1 MSRFRLWLHRRFAFR
16 LAASL
21 LAASRPAAFVVPVAV
36 AMVVWIAVR
45 PVQAS
50 EPFPFGS
57 ELMLDAAP
65 MHGSKRVPMIE
76 IEDDGTASIDLWCA
90 SLKAQATV
98 NDTAI
103 TIVPGDPP
111 PAQCDPDR
119 QARDA
124 ELLATLTQVTG
135 WRRSG
140 EVVELTGATPLRFH
154 LMTN

>member
-1 MSRFRLWLHRRFAFR
+1 MPRFRLWLHRRFAFR
-16 LAASL
+16 FAVSCL
-21 LAASRPAAFVVPVAV
+21 AAFVVPVAV
-36 AMVVWIAVR
+36 AMVVWTTVWPVR
-45 PVQAS
+45 AS

-76 IEDDGTASIDLWCA
+76 IEDDGAASIDLWCA
-90 SLKAQATV
+90 SVKAQATV
-98 NDTAI
+98 GDTAI
-103 TIVPGDPP
+103 TIVPGTGQSLFT
-111 PAQCDPDR
+111 QCDADH

-124 ELLATLTQVTG
+124 DLLAALMQVTG

>member
-1 MSRFRLWLHRRFAFR
+1 MPRFRLWLHRRFAFR
-16 LAASL
+16 LAAFV
-21 LAASRPAAFVVPVAV
+21 LAIGV
-36 AMVVWIAVR
+36 AMIVWTTVWPAR
-45 PVQAS
+45 AS

-76 IEDDGTASIDLWCA
+76 IEDNGTASIDLWCA

-98 NDTAI
+98 NDAAI
-103 TIVPGDPP
+103 TIIPGDPQTG
-111 PAQCDPDR
+111 QCDPDR

-124 ELLATLTQVTG
+124 GLLATLTQVTG

-140 EVVELTGATPLRFH
+140 EVIELTGATPLRFH